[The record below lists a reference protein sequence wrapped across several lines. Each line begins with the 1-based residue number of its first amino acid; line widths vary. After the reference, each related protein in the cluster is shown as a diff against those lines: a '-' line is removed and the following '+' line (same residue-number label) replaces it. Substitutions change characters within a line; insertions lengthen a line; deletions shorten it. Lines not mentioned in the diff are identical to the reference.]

1 MIRQLVWVVLVL
13 AGCADAERRPDS
25 SVAGRKGQRYA
36 IVVDGDGANDEKR
49 ARCDLEIGAVGG
61 IADLSQPVRAVLR
74 VGDGPNRLQVISR
87 ARGIVRNDDLPGWD
101 MGRLCRE
108 AIAALDL
115 AIPQEP
121 QGYAAPAPQPYGQP
135 QYQQPQPYQE
145 PTLLSAPGDLAA
157 RGLASYARRDYGNA
171 LVAFA
176 EANRLH
182 PSPPLLFNLAVCY
195 KLLNRPREAIQHMQ
209 LYVDRA
215 PNAPNRAQ
223 ADALLAEL
231 HRLLGNE

>member
-13 AGCADAERRPDS
+13 AGCAEVERRPDS

-36 IVVDGDGANDEKR
+36 IVVDGDGANDDKR

-121 QGYAAPAPQPYGQP
+121 QGYAAP
-135 QYQQPQPYQE
+135 QPQPYQE
-145 PTLLSAPGDLAA
+145 PALLSAPGDLAA

-176 EANRLH
+176 EANRLQ
-182 PSPPLLFNLAVCY
+182 PSAPLLYNLAVCY

-223 ADALLAEL
+223 ADALLSEL